1 MFIQNSLIASVCL
14 NCLGG
19 NVVESWKETYLN
31 RTKKSRE
38 LFDRA
43 SSVLPGGVSYAIR
56 DLTPYP
62 FYVDHAS
69 GSRLYD
75 IDGNVYTDYWVG
87 HGALILGHAPKR
99 VVDAVKNQMEQGTH
113 FGYSHPLEVE
123 LAELVVELMP
133 SAEMVR
139 FTNSGTE
146 ANMYA
151 TRLARAYTGRMKIA
165 KFEGG
170 WHGGYDVLHK
180 AVHAPFMA
188 PESAGLDPKALEDTL
203 VLTFNDL
210 DAAEK
215 IAKSSDLA
223 AIILEP
229 VLGAGGII
237 TPEPGFLEGLR
248 EICDGNETLLI
259 FDEVITGFRLA
270 LGGAQELFG
279 VTPDITVLG
288 KILGG
293 GFPIGGLCG
302 RSDIFEH
309 IDQRKYPDSAARSFQ
324 GGTFVGNPMS
334 MVAGIET
341 LNELKEGNV
350 YGHVNRLG
358 EKIRAGLGDIFERSD
373 VDATITGVGSVF
385 AIHFQKEKPRNA
397 WDIAKNNVK
406 LANALHM
413 CMLSKNIAYVSP
425 SLPHMFLSS
434 AHIDKDIE
442 EFLAAVEDFAR
453 AVRP

>member
-1 MFIQNSLIASVCL
+1 MMMELLDGII
-14 NCLGG
+14 
-19 NVVESWKETYLN
+19 VESWKEDYVK
-31 RTKKSRE
+31 RTMKSKE
-38 LFDRA
+38 LFRRA
-43 SSVLPGGVSYAIR
+43 NGVLPGGVSYAIR

-99 VVDAVKNQMEQGTH
+99 VVDAVKRQTEQGTH
-113 FGYSHPLEVE
+113 FGYSNPLEVK
-123 LAELVVELMP
+123 LAEMVVEMVP

-151 TRLARAYTGRMKIA
+151 VRLARTYTGRVKMA

-170 WHGGYDVLHK
+170 WHGGYDALHK
-180 AVHAPFMA
+180 AVHDPFTA
-188 PESAGLDPKALEDTL
+188 PESAGLDRKALEDTL
-203 VLTFNDL
+203 VLPFNDV
-210 DAAEK
+210 DAARELV
-215 IAKSSDLA
+215 KSEDLA

-229 VLGAGGII
+229 VLGAAGII

-248 EICDGNETLLI
+248 ELCDGSKTLLI

-270 LGGAQELFG
+270 PGGAQELYG
-279 VTPDITVLG
+279 VTPDMTTLG

-302 RSDIFEH
+302 SRDIFEH
-309 IDQRKYPDSAARSFQ
+309 IDQRLYPDASARSFQ

-341 LNELKEGNV
+341 LNELKEGKV
-350 YGHVNRLG
+350 YRHVDRLG
-358 EKIRAGLGDIFERSD
+358 EKVRSGLEDIFDWSN
-373 VDATITGVGSVF
+373 VDAAMTGVGSVF

-397 WDIAKNNVK
+397 LDVAKNNVK
-406 LANALHM
+406 LANALHLY
-413 CMLSKNIAYVSP
+413 MLSKNIAYVST

-434 AHIDKDIE
+434 AHTDRDIN
-442 EFLAAVEDFAR
+442 EFLVAVKEFAR
-453 AVRP
+453 NIKP